1 MEVFFVYNLNY
12 NDTFFYDLALLNK
25 IKIMNKL
32 KLISILSLLLFVGI
46 SCSDED
52 DTSNQVSSPS
62 QMTTTV
68 TDGTWIV
75 TLYKENAVIKT
86 DNYSGYSFIF
96 GTDGSLTATNG
107 AAIQSGDWST
117 YTDSGYTKLDIIF
130 EALDG
135 PFEEI
140 SEDWN
145 VISRTDTKIEL
156 KHVSG
161 GDGSIDY
168 LTFEKD

>member
-1 MEVFFVYNLNY
+1 M
-12 NDTFFYDLALLNK
+12 K
-25 IKIMNKL
+25 KL
-32 KLISILSLLLFVGI
+32 KLISILSLLLFVSIG
-46 SCSDED
+46 CSDDDD
-52 DTSNQVSSPS
+52 DTNQVSSPS
-62 QMTTTV
+62 QITSTV
-68 TDGTWIV
+68 TDGSWIV
-75 TLYKENAVIKT
+75 TLYKEDDIVQT
-86 DNYSGYSFIF
+86 DNYSGYSFTF
-96 GTDGSLTATNG
+96 ATDGALSASNG
-107 AAIQSGDWST
+107 VTTQSGDWSS
-117 YTDSGYTKLDIIF
+117 YTDSGYTKLDLMF
-130 EALDG
+130 DALEG

>member
-1 MEVFFVYNLNY
+1 MKKF
-12 NDTFFYDLALLNK
+12 
-25 IKIMNKL
+25 KL
-32 KLISILSLLLFVGI
+32 FSILSLLLFVSIG
-46 SCSDED
+46 CSDID
-52 DTSNQVSSPS
+52 DTSTQVSNPTEITS
-62 QMTTTV
+62 TV
-68 TDGTWIV
+68 TDGSWVV
-75 TLYKENAVIKT
+75 TLYKEGDVIQT
-86 DNYSGYSFIF
+86 SNYSGYSFTF
-96 GTDGSLTATNG
+96 GSDGSLSATNG
-107 AAIQSGDWST
+107 STTQSGDWST
-117 YTDSGYTKLDIIF
+117 YADSGNTKFNIMF

-145 VISRTDTKIEL
+145 VISRTATKVEL